1 MEAYKKM
8 KIEYNRLFDKLKS
21 EGIKQKDFRDNA
33 SISGATMQK
42 LLHGESVTTETI
54 CKICDYFQ
62 CMPDEIMEFIPDSNY
77 IEKQQAKQEVQQQIA
92 ELQAK
97 LYTLLERYYYANN
110 RRNAS
115 VNDRGKRIFKGRY
128 KQNLRTRTAV
138 QK

>member
-8 KIEYNRLFDKLKS
+8 RIEYNRLFDKLKS

-62 CMPDEIMEFIPDSNY
+62 CMPDQIMEFIPDSDY
-77 IEKQQAKQEVQQQIA
+77 IKKQQAKQEVQAQIA

-97 LYTLLERYYYANN
+97 LKTM
-110 RRNAS
+110 
-115 VNDRGKRIFKGRY
+115 
-128 KQNLRTRTAV
+128 
-138 QK
+138 

>member
-8 KIEYNRLFDKLKS
+8 RIEYNRLFDKLKS

-62 CMPDEIMEFIPDSNY
+62 CMPDEIMEFIPDNDY
-77 IEKQQAKQEVQQQIA
+77 IERKQAKQEVQQQIQ

-97 LYTLLERYYYANN
+97 LKTM
-110 RRNAS
+110 
-115 VNDRGKRIFKGRY
+115 
-128 KQNLRTRTAV
+128 
-138 QK
+138 